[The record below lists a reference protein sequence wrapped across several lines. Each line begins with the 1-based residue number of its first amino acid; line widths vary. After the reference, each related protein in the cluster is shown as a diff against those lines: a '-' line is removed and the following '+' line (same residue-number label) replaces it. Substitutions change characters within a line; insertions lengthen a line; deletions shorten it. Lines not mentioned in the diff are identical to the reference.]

1 MPRSFTVHAAPQG
14 TPEWLRARLG
24 RVTASRAKDMLATLK
39 GGGEAAARRDYR
51 IELACERLTGEP
63 AADVYVND
71 DMRRGTELEPEAFA
85 AYEAQTGRWVD
96 RVGFLAHTELM
107 AGGSPDGVVGD
118 YEGLIEIKA
127 PRPANHLRYLRQ
139 FGVPKEHEAQ
149 CLHLLWLTVAP
160 WIDFVSYCPPMP
172 EHLRLHV
179 VRYTA
184 SEDALNNYDEEVQKF
199 CAEVD
204 NEVAALTPVGV
215 ALVNGLEATNGI

>member
-1 MPRSFTVHAAPQG
+1 MPRSFTVHEAPQG
-14 TPEWLRARLG
+14 TPEWLKARLG

-51 IELACERLTGEP
+51 IQLALERLGVVDDDTF
-63 AADVYVND
+63 VND

-127 PRPANHLRYLRQ
+127 PRPANHLRYLRT
-139 FGVPKEHEAQ
+139 FGVPPEHRAQ
-149 CLHLLWLTVAP
+149 LDHLLWLTGAQWV
-160 WIDFVSYCPPMP
+160 DFVSYCPQMP
-172 EHLRLHV
+172 PHLRLHI
-179 VRYTA
+179 VRKAHGTA
-184 SEDALNNYDEEVQKF
+184 GEYDEKVRAF
-199 CAEVD
+199 LAEVD

-215 ALVNGLEATNGI
+215 ALVNSLEATNGI